1 MIALLGLQGWR
12 MNQSEIIDSGIGL
25 KMRKIRFVNRKGE
38 AMYLGV
44 SLVLDKIDGK
54 IEPIVIISDL
64 VENLKLKDVITG
76 SITEICSWVYVRG
89 LQKFTVDDVM
99 WIQHFPSS
107 KLFAS
112 KLEVLLMEWVAQIE
126 TFKFNQRIELEG
138 EPLEHFIELLYSE
151 LG

>member
-1 MIALLGLQGWR
+1 

-25 KMRKIRFVNRKGE
+25 KMKKVRFVNRKGE

-44 SLVLDKIDGK
+44 SLVLDKVDGR

-64 VENLKLKDVITG
+64 VTNLKLKDFITG
-76 SITEICSWVYVRG
+76 SITEICSWVYVQG
-89 LQKFTVDDVM
+89 LQKFTADEVLWM
-99 WIQHFPSS
+99 QHFPSS

-126 TFKFNQRIELEG
+126 TFKLHQRVELEG
-138 EPLEHFIELLYSE
+138 EPLEHLIALLNKQA
-151 LG
+151 